1 MMLTEAPA
9 HLRLAVAME
18 GEVEMTQT
26 QRDAILEA
34 LDRWTEEAT
43 ASRAAAREHLIRDG
57 FYTAD
62 GRLTAPYGGEADRD
76 D

>member
-1 MMLTEAPA
+1 LTAAPT
-9 HLRLAVAME
+9 RLTFGVAME
-18 GEVEMTQT
+18 GAVEMTQT
-26 QRDAILEA
+26 QRDAIREA